1 MGWSYEQQHS
11 SQAKTT
17 RMRPRRLD
25 AAQLSETDL
34 ANAASILRSGK
45 ASARVSVSCTATKE
59 YHSSPQEMRDLA
71 TAERISH
78 LGEASLLNP
87 APLADGT
94 KLPKD
99 VHNTRLLA

>member
-1 MGWSYEQQHS
+1 
-11 SQAKTT
+11 
-17 RMRPRRLD
+17 MRPRRLD

-45 ASARVSVSCTATKE
+45 ASARVSVSCTATK
-59 YHSSPQEMRDLA
+59 EMRDLA

>member
-1 MGWSYEQQHS
+1 M
-11 SQAKTT
+11 
-17 RMRPRRLD
+17 
-25 AAQLSETDL
+25 
-34 ANAASILRSGK
+34 
-45 ASARVSVSCTATKE
+45 SCTVTKE

-94 KLPKD
+94 SLPKD
-99 VHNTRLLA
+99 VHNTILLA